1 MEELQISLASARV
14 NAQYTQKEVAKFMGV
29 DRSTVIRWEKGEKI
43 PDYDESKKLSG
54 LYEIPLDNIFFGKR
68 TQQKARNLTST
79 SQNKGG

>member
-68 TQQKARNLTST
+68 TRKKREI
-79 SQNKGG
+79 